1 MAKNNIANPIFS
13 DETAARQW
21 FEAARWPNGPVCPK
35 CGSAKA
41 YATKKAGVYRCASPT
56 CRKDFTVMTGSI
68 MERSHAKL
76 TQWAAAF
83 HLAASSKKGFSAHQL
98 HRELGCQYN
107 TAWFLAHRVREAMR
121 RGGLEP
127 PMGREGQV
135 VEADETYFGAQENRR
150 PSSQRKAVRTSAS
163 MAEAPEASAW

>member
-13 DETAARQW
+13 DETAAREW

-76 TQWAAAF
+76 TQWAAAL
-83 HLAASSKKGFSAHQL
+83 HLAASSKKGFSAL
-98 HRELGCQYN
+98 SSTANWAVSTTRLGFLP
-107 TAWFLAHRVREAMR
+107 TASAKQCA
-121 RGGLEP
+121 
-127 PMGREGQV
+127 
-135 VEADETYFGAQENRR
+135 EADLNRR
-150 PSSQRKAVRTSAS
+150 WAEKVRS
-163 MAEAPEASAW
+163 

>member
-13 DETAARQW
+13 HETAARGW

-76 TQWAAAF
+76 TQWPPRSISL
-83 HLAASSKKGFSAHQL
+83 HLARKAFPRISSTANWAVSTTRLGFLPTASAKQCA
-98 HRELGCQYN
+98 
-107 TAWFLAHRVREAMR
+107 
-121 RGGLEP
+121 
-127 PMGREGQV
+127 
-135 VEADETYFGAQENRR
+135 EADLNRR
-150 PSSQRKAVRTSAS
+150 WAEKVRS
-163 MAEAPEASAW
+163 